1 MLMNNRLRIY
11 KYDVI
16 FKKRY
21 ENKNMIEVCE
31 SIKVVQQIFKK
42 IFFYPALVFKV
53 LRLSLKPG

>member
-21 ENKNMIEVCE
+21 EKENNKLKNMIEVCE
-31 SIKVVQQIFKK
+31 SIKVVQQIFFLN
-42 IFFYPALVFKV
+42 FF
-53 LRLSLKPG
+53 LSSFGI